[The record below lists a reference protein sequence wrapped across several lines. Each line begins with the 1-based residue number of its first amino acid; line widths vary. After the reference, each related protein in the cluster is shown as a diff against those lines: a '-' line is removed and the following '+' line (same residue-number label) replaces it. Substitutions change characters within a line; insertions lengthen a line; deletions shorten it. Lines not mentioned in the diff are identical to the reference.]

1 MNQELSIK
9 MFERVAK
16 ERLRQDVLWGE
27 QSHEDGYWYAIL
39 GEEFGEIGKAL
50 CNNYYRFNNP
60 TDQDLVKEKDLEEEI
75 IQTAA
80 VCIAWLEAVERR
92 KTENDGS
99 ATPPRPEHAPSMP

>member
-9 MFERVAK
+9 VFEHVAK
-16 ERLRQDVLWGE
+16 ERLRQDALWGE
-27 QSHEDGYWYAIL
+27 QHHEDGYWYAIL

-60 TDQDLVKEKDLEEEI
+60 TDNDLVKEKDLEEEI

-80 VCIAWLEAVERR
+80 VCIAWLEAVELR
-92 KTENDGS
+92 KAENEKTALPPPPED
-99 ATPPRPEHAPSMP
+99 TPCFT